1 VGVWDHPATGDGVRH
16 DALTLLSSLASLGVE
31 AAAIVT
37 LLLWLRRCRQNAD
50 LLAPGAARYSLGW
63 VVGAWFTPLLMWWR
77 PRRIIL
83 DVHRA
88 SGEDSAASSTTMLIN
103 VWWTIRVVISV
114 IAITIM
120 AFTGSITVTNP
131 WFTLVD
137 QVANVVGSV
146 ALFVIIHRLTAAQVH
161 AVEQGRII
169 PQVASPASA

>member
-1 VGVWDHPATGDGVRH
+1 
-16 DALTLLSSLASLGVE
+16 
-31 AAAIVT
+31 
-37 LLLWLRRCRQNAD
+37 
-50 LLAPGAARYSLGW
+50 
-63 VVGAWFTPLLMWWR
+63 MWWR